1 MENGKKSPVVE
12 RVISNVAIGASDPTS
27 GDQSTHPELGR
38 IQVSFVEFGKRNGVV
53 TARYLDSIRSVM
65 KGIPGA
71 EISVDQEQGGPP
83 TDPPGNIDGASQ
95 NFDDLTKTPQSLNNY
110 LNSCQP

>member
-1 MENGKKSPVVE
+1 MENGKKNPVVE
-12 RVISNVAIGASDPTS
+12 SVISNVALGASDPTS

-38 IQVSFVEFGKRNGVV
+38 IQVSLVEFGKRNGGV

-71 EISVDQEQGGPP
+71 EIPVDQEQGGPP
-83 TDPPGNIDGASQ
+83 TDPPVNIEVASE
-95 NFDDLTKTPQSLNNY
+95 NFDDLTKTAVCLKDY
-110 LNSCQP
+110 